1 MGKIPLTNAELIK
14 ALFFT
19 TAIDDVEK
27 EKRQNRL
34 AYEWNAIED
43 ALQDNDFWFFLNNK
57 QNQKNTR
64 IEFLFD
70 LFAENSKNILS
81 NSYSKNDDY
90 YTFYIFNDL
99 IHQQKKSIDDLWQDI
114 KKYFRTFKEWFD
126 DNEYY
131 HLIGYC
137 IHSGISINTILLL
150 ADGVTKSKFKQEL
163 EKLIQSTVQVTEE
176 NIMDLTYY
184 DNRKHIE
191 NILFLFNILSTMAE
205 QKSRFPFERYI
216 DEKWSLEHIHAQNSE
231 DLKTDKQRRLL
242 LEEQRAY
249 YNKINNDCFIAK
261 IDELLQAKEI
271 NEEQF
276 IGLQTDI
283 FSQFSTDED
292 EGGQLSNDTLD
303 NLALL
308 SSGDNSALSN
318 NIFPIKRDKII
329 ELDSKGSFIPL
340 CTKNVFLKYY
350 SKDVTQNVIW
360 TVKDR
365 AAYLAA
371 IKETLKDYIGR
382 DLENGQ

>member
-1 MGKIPLTNAELIK
+1 
-14 ALFFT
+14 
-19 TAIDDVEK
+19 
-27 EKRQNRL
+27 
-34 AYEWNAIED
+34 
-43 ALQDNDFWFFLNNK
+43 
-57 QNQKNTR
+57 
-64 IEFLFD
+64 
-70 LFAENSKNILS
+70 
-81 NSYSKNDDY
+81 
-90 YTFYIFNDL
+90 
-99 IHQQKKSIDDLWQDI
+99 
-114 KKYFRTFKEWFD
+114 
-126 DNEYY
+126 
-131 HLIGYC
+131 
-137 IHSGISINTILLL
+137 
-150 ADGVTKSKFKQEL
+150 
-163 EKLIQSTVQVTEE
+163 
-176 NIMDLTYY
+176 MDLTYY

-231 DLKTDKQRRLL
+231 ELKTDKQRRLL

-382 DLENGQ
+382 GSENGQ